1 MNYKFNILSSL
12 LLLLIVFVSCDNS
25 LKGDFNENQVPTT
38 FLTVEKI
45 DREGDFRLSSQIN
58 ISWWGND
65 PDGYI
70 VGYEYAIN
78 DTLEGD
84 WTFTS
89 RTDSTFIL
97 PIEEGLTI
105 DDILFKVRAVD
116 NNDARDPIG
125 ARLVFPIVNSSPS
138 VSINRNET
146 PPDTLFSIASFGW
159 SINDLDGIGNISR
172 TEVAINDTVNG
183 WVSIP
188 IPEEESRVFISLEID
203 NSSEGIVSAPVFIGR
218 SFTRIQDL
226 ELPGIEVGA
235 ENKFYVRAI
244 DNAGAVSNIDTLSWF
259 VKKQNSRTL
268 FLNDYS
274 GNLSQN
280 IASFHLNL
288 LEQNGITPDL
298 WIINDGEVTQEK
310 VSLSDAFPTVLDPTL
325 KKTLAKWDHI
335 YWLSNDIDRNITYAL
350 EITDEFF
357 ANSGTMFVSIPMKGI
372 SQNDEVFNFLPID
385 SVGVLTGIQT
395 NFLLNANTEI
405 IPETGVSTVIPKV
418 LVRRT
423 GTYPIKPVSGAKTLY
438 QADFLATTVIGFNQ
452 DYTGFESVGIE
463 NEEGNLIYFGLDL
476 TNIDASNNLSDFIDD
491 LLISRLNFKQ

>member
-1 MNYKFNILSSL
+1 ME
-12 LLLLIVFVSCDNS
+12 
-25 LKGDFNENQVPTT
+25 GDFNENQLPTT

-84 WTFTS
+84 WKFTR

-97 PIEEGLTI
+97 PLEEGMTI
-105 DDILFKVRAVD
+105 DDILFKIRAVD
-116 NNDARDPIG
+116 NDDARDPIG

-172 TEVAINDTVNG
+172 TEVAINDTING

-188 IPEEESRVFISLEID
+188 LPEDENRIFISVEID
-203 NSSEGIVSAPVFIGR
+203 NTVDGIVSAPVFIGR
-218 SFTRIQDL
+218 SFTRLQGI
-226 ELPGIEVGA
+226 ELTDIEVGA
-235 ENKFYVRAI
+235 VNKFYVRAI
-244 DNAGAVSNIDTLSWF
+244 DNAGAVSNVDTLSWF
-259 VKKQNSRTL
+259 IKKQSSKTL

-274 GNLSQN
+274 GGFSQN

-288 LEQNGITPDL
+288 LDQNGISPDI
-298 WIINDGEVTQEK
+298 WIINDGTVAQEK
-310 VSLSDAFPTVLDPTL
+310 VSLSDAFPTVIDPTL

-335 YWLSNDIDRNITYAL
+335 YWLSDDIDRNITYAL

-357 ANSGTMFVSIPMKGI
+357 ANGGTMFVNIPMKGI
-372 SQNDEVFNFLPID
+372 SQNDEVFNFIPVD

-395 NFLLNANTEI
+395 NFLLNGNTEI
-405 IPETGVSTVIPKV
+405 VPEIGISNVIPKV
-418 LVRRT
+418 QVRRT
-423 GTYPIKPVSGAKTLY
+423 GTYPLKPVSGARTLY
-438 QADFLATTVIGFNQ
+438 KADFLATTVIGFNQ

-463 NEEGNLIYFGLDL
+463 NAEGNLIYFGLDL
-476 TNIDASNNLSDFIDD
+476 TNLNASDNLVDFIDD
-491 LLISRLNFKQ
+491 LLIGRLNFKQ